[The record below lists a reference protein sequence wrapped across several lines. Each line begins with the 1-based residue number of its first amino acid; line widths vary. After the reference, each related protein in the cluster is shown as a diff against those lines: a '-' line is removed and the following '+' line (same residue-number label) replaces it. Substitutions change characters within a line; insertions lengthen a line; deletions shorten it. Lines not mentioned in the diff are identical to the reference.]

1 MRSLHPAAVSSP
13 LGSSSSRVWTTLD
26 LFDRPLGSRCDIQ
39 LKEPGRVAKKKKK
52 KKKSGQ
58 EGGPNKG
65 CSTGRRQQGATNTH
79 THTLGTAINGLQ
91 PCSVRIRTRICFIVQ
106 VRLHKQGIY
115 LQLGLLSMY
124 REQFFLT

>member
-79 THTLGTAINGLQ
+79 THWEQ
-91 PCSVRIRTRICFIVQ
+91 PLMDCSPVQ
-106 VRLHKQGIY
+106 SESEPESA
-115 LQLGLLSMY
+115 LLSKY
-124 REQFFLT
+124 VYTNKGFISSWCALNVQGTVF

>member
-79 THTLGTAINGLQ
+79 THTQGLQ

-115 LQLGLLSMY
+115 LPLVCSQCTGNS
-124 REQFFLT
+124 FFNIK